1 MFSDLNGMKLEI
13 NHRGE
18 NEEKSTT
25 WTLNHMGWKKTM
37 GQWESQEGNEKITQ
51 DKW

>member
-25 WTLNHMGWKKTM
+25 WTLNHMWWKK
-37 GQWESQEGNEKITQ
+37 QWVNEEVK
-51 DKW
+51 KEMKK